1 MLYGALVVT
10 LWTCYGALEIIVLL
24 LLLLLLMTKQ
34 TCGRGSWWD
43 CRLATIRQ
51 HVLRDAGRGVLA
63 SKIVS
68 VQV

>member
-34 TCGRGSWWD
+34 TCGRGSW
-43 CRLATIRQ
+43 
-51 HVLRDAGRGVLA
+51 
-63 SKIVS
+63 
-68 VQV
+68 